1 MPPLHSEIIHEG
13 YLTGQLLVAM
23 PQMDDPRFDRTVIY
37 ICVHNADGAM
47 GLVVN
52 RLVNGMQFDD
62 LLQQLNI
69 PISGR
74 GDLKIHFGGPVEGS
88 RGFVLH
94 TLDYQQDMTL
104 ETSTGIG
111 MTATVDILKAIAEGE
126 GPKKAMLTLGYA
138 SWGPGQLDAEMQQ
151 NSWIIVN
158 SDESLVFDTAI
169 DRKWERAMAKL
180 GVSIGA
186 LSGETGHA

>member
-1 MPPLHSEIIHEG
+1 MLFQSENSHEG

-23 PQMDDPRFDRTVIY
+23 PAMNDPRFTRAVIY
-37 ICVHNADGAM
+37 VCVHNADGAM
-47 GLVVN
+47 GLVLN
-52 RLVNGMQFDD
+52 RLVTGMRFDD

-69 PISGR
+69 PLTGR
-74 GDLKIHFGGPVEGS
+74 DDLKIHFGGPVEGS

-104 ETSTGIG
+104 ETSVGIG
-111 MTATVDILKAIAEGE
+111 MTATVDILKAIADGD

-138 SWGPGQLDAEMQQ
+138 GWGPGQLDAEMQH
-151 NSWIIVN
+151 NSWLTVD
-158 SDESLVFDTAI
+158 SDETLVFDVAL

-180 GVSIGA
+180 GVSVEM
-186 LSGETGHA
+186 LSGVAGHA